1 MNCICRLFNWVC
13 SIGRIYRFCKSKKF
27 MPLTNCNTVNTSDK
41 PTSIVTWNIQG
52 LFIHMNKTKTKNI
65 LNQLL
70 FMKQTDIFCLQE
82 VFEDHL
88 KEEII
93 YTMKETHPYYLLGN
107 THKRYVIGEDSGL
120 LILSKYPIQFV
131 KEFVLDDYFFPD
143 RMANKSILYFKV
155 GCLNVMTT
163 HLQSDNMFY
172 NKDISNKQ
180 LKLIKYKAPFDKF
193 IITGDLNNENAEQ
206 QLSIRKNN
214 IINTW
219 WNGYKTKQILDYIL
233 PYNYE
238 DILTVFSTSVPNID
252 ITNISDHYPLKCQ
265 LIYK

>member
-1 MNCICRLFNWVC
+1 MYWIYRLFNCIC
-13 SIGRIYRFCKSKKF
+13 SIGRLYRCYKSKKF
-27 MPLTNCNTVNTSDK
+27 RHLTNSNYVDTTDK

-52 LFIHMNKTKTKNI
+52 LFIYMNKTKTKNI

-70 FMKQTDIFCLQE
+70 IMKQTDIFCLQE

-93 YTMKETHPYYLLGN
+93 YTMKDSHPYYLLGN
-107 THKRYVIGEDSGL
+107 TYKRYIIGEDSGL
-120 LILSKYPIQFV
+120 LILSKYPIKFV
-131 KEFVLDDYFFPD
+131 KESVLDEYFFPD

-155 GCLNVMTT
+155 GCLNIMTT
-163 HLQSDNMFY
+163 HLQSDFMFY
-172 NKDISNKQ
+172 NKDISDKQ
-180 LKLIKYKAPFDKF
+180 LKLLKDKVPFNKF
-193 IITGDLNNENAEQ
+193 IITGDLNNENAEK

-219 WNGYKTKQILDYIL
+219 WDGYKTKKILDYIL

-265 LIYK
+265 LVYK